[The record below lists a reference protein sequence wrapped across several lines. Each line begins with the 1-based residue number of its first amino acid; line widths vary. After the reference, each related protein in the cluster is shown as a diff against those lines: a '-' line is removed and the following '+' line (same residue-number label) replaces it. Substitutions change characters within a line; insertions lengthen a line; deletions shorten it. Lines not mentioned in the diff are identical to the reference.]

1 MPTKPYFKTALRYL
15 EGLKGESRKVGGCG
29 RVCCEHRASASSVDS
44 HLSPLLL
51 LQRVFRTAQRVIE
64 GELPGAGEGDEE
76 AAAAAEAADGEVQGK
91 ANAKQQQRAHLIAR
105 LIAE

>member
-29 RVCCEHRASASSVDS
+29 RVSIVCCVHRASTVDS

-76 AAAAAEAADGEVQGK
+76 AAADADGEVQGK

>member
-1 MPTKPYFKTALRYL
+1 M
-15 EGLKGESRKVGGCG
+15 
-29 RVCCEHRASASSVDS
+29 CCVHRASAGTVDS

-76 AAAAAEAADGEVQGK
+76 AAAAEAADGEVPGK